1 MDRNVAHYNVRI
13 RLVGLRMAIPPGWNA
28 TQALAS
34 YPLRAWCGEVWR
46 GHDRDYQG
54 DDAGGSLLFSGR
66 YNRGIDTTP
75 VDECWQ
81 ALYTSVDRSI
91 CYAERLR
98 HTEFDQPR
106 LAAAKWART
115 VFSRLEIDPHA
126 VLTFMDPG
134 PAGLTIDDLCQDTGD
149 PKADYWAPQEIAAE
163 AIRLGAEALLVPSA
177 TRLDDQVPNVLIFTT
192 KLRPGSHVV
201 VAERVEPNHLG
212 HGVQTR
218 LLGPNP

>member
-1 MDRNVAHYNVRI
+1 
-13 RLVGLRMAIPPGWNA
+13 MAIPPGWNA

-34 YPLRAWCGEVWR
+34 YPLQDWRGSVWR

-66 YNRGIDTTP
+66 YNRGLDTTP
-75 VDECWQ
+75 VDDCWH

-91 CYAERLR
+91 CYAERRR
-98 HTEFDQPR
+98 HTEFDRPR

-115 VFSRLEIDPHA
+115 VFSRLEVDLQA
-126 VLTFMDPG
+126 VLTLMDPG
-134 PAGLTIDDLCQDTGD
+134 PAGLTIDHLCQDTGD
-149 PKADYWAPQEIAAE
+149 PMADYWASQEIAAE

-177 TRLDDQVPNVLIFTT
+177 TRLDDRIPNVLVFTT
-192 KLRPGSHVV
+192 RIRPGSHVSV
-201 VAERVEPNHLG
+201 VERVEPNHLG